1 MIITLEERHMRG
13 TKPDVRLVPG
23 TWVAGGAVRRWFTGE
38 KQENDIDVFCSSLS
52 EYEDAANEF
61 IKVNGLIER
70 IRNDRMV
77 MFQKSPIQLLL
88 HPRFTTS
95 RETIEHFDFALC
107 QFAWINGEIIA
118 TMEAVLST
126 LRNHLAV
133 AKIQPGYE
141 IDSLRRAFK
150 YAKQG
155 YQPCIGTVRDLA
167 AALHSA
173 TSENIQKFQTISPDR
188 WD

>member
-13 TKPDVRLVPG
+13 VKPDVRLVPG

-38 KQENDIDVFCSSLS
+38 KQENDIDIFCSNLS
-52 EYEDAANEF
+52 EYDGVADEF
-61 IKVNGLIER
+61 IKVNDLTER
-70 IRNDRMV
+70 IRNERMV
-77 MFQKSPIQLLL
+77 MFKNSPIQLLL
-88 HPRFTTS
+88 QPRFTTS
-95 RETIEHFDFALC
+95 RETIEHFDFTLC
-107 QFAWINGEIIA
+107 QFAWIGGEIIA
-118 TMEAVLST
+118 TLEGVLST

-133 AKIQPGYE
+133 AKIQSGFE

-167 AALHSA
+167 TALNNAATA
-173 TSENIQKFQTISPDR
+173 DIEKFKTISPDR